1 MARPWHGVEKRPRS
15 LPLYNPGFS
24 RSLFFPGVGGKDR
37 YERLSLWPFLWG
49 LCADTELP
57 SHKLYQQKVRQ
68 FPFRSPSTLPPMAGV
83 RTHGASGGTADSSR
97 WEAGRS
103 LWQKPATAEPAC
115 YHWFPPRLSGF
126 GVSRASGAQIWGP
139 VLFLHSPRV
148 IPTSLRFVGGVE
160 DEEAVQEGKAPL
172 GCSSP
177 RGFQEC
183 FTCHAPSRR
192 ARLLPSHL
200 DPLVVGGPHLWSR
213 CGRGPLTRR
222 GWFQNSCE

>member
-1 MARPWHGVEKRPRS
+1 MALRAE
-15 LPLYNPGFS
+15 LPIAAAGKQAAVCGNS
-24 RSLFFPGVGGKDR
+24 RR
-37 YERLSLWPFLWG
+37 RLSPLVITG
-49 LCADTELP
+49 
-57 SHKLYQQKVRQ
+57 
-68 FPFRSPSTLPPMAGV
+68 
-83 RTHGASGGTADSSR
+83 
-97 WEAGRS
+97 
-103 LWQKPATAEPAC
+103 
-115 YHWFPPRLSGF
+115 FPPPFVWFRGQQGQWSTDLGSC
-126 GVSRASGAQIWGP
+126 VIPSLAAS
-139 VLFLHSPRV
+139 L
-148 IPTSLRFVGGVE
+148 PTSLRFVGGVE